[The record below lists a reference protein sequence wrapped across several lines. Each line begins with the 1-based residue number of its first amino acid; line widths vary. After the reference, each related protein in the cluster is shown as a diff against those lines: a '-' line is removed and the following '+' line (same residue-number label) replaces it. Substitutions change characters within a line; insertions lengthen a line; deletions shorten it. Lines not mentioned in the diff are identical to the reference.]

1 MPEKMTKVGRV
12 LLIVVLVLVFA
23 LSLTRLALDWG
34 RRRAVNKTFREMAA
48 LARPR
53 RGVPQPGESEAPPA
67 QGAEPPAPLEEY
79 RELHRRFPDL
89 AGWIRIAGTAIDYPV
104 MFSGDDFYLD
114 HGADGKKS
122 KSGVPY
128 LDKRC
133 QTGPFGTNTI
143 IYGHHMKDGTMFAGL
158 EKYRDQQFYR
168 EHKVICF
175 DTLFAKQ
182 EYVIF
187 AVFESKVYG
196 SEDAVFKHY
205 NFLQARDQKE
215 FEDYLAAVRGLSLYD
230 TGLVPA
236 YGDEL
241 LTLVTCSYHTKRG
254 QLVVVA
260 KKSGGD

>member
-1 MPEKMTKVGRV
+1 MPGMKTKGGAI
-12 LLIVVLVLVFA
+12 LLLVILFVVFT
-23 LSLTRLALDWG
+23 LSLTMLALDWE
-34 RRRAVNKTFREMAA
+34 RRAAVNKGFSEMAA
-48 LARPR
+48 LARPP
-53 RGVPQPGESEAPPA
+53 RGASEPSQGPPA
-67 QGAEPPAPLEEY
+67 QVSESPALLEEY
-79 RELHRRFPDL
+79 RELHQRFPDL
-89 AGWIRIAGTAIDYPV
+89 VGWIRIAGTAIDYPV

-114 HGADGKKS
+114 HGVDGKKS
-122 KSGVPY
+122 RSGVPY

-133 QTGPFGTNTI
+133 QTEPFGANTI

-158 EKYRDQQFYR
+158 EKYRDQQYYR
-168 EHKVICF
+168 EHRVICF

-187 AVFESKVYG
+187 AVFQSKVYA

-205 NFLQARDQKE
+205 NFLQARDQEE
-215 FEDYLAAVRGLSLYD
+215 FDDYLTAVRGLSLYD